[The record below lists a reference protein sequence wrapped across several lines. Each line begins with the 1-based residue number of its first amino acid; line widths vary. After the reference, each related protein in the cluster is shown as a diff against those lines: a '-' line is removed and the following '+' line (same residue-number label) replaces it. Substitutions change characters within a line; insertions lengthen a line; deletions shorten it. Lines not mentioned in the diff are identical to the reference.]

1 VGSGDGLGVDGLV
14 DGPASEVDVETVGL
28 CVADG
33 LLHALSGTSTAS
45 ASPAYTAR
53 LGRVPSFTPITAS
66 KRE

>member
-1 VGSGDGLGVDGLV
+1 VGSGDALGVDGLV
-14 DGPASEVDVETVGL
+14 VGPDDEVETVGL
-28 CVADG
+28 WVTDG

>member
-1 VGSGDGLGVDGLV
+1 MRWGPGTSSASTGSWKGADD
-14 DGPASEVDVETVGL
+14 EVETVGL
-28 CVADG
+28 WVTDG